1 MNINDFSNEDITRL
15 AHETR
20 ERLKE
25 LETINRTTSIL
36 KDDLPVDECLQEVV
50 TILPAGWQYPEQTVA
65 RVTYNGISYVSPY
78 FQETSWVQKQIFNT
92 IDGRKGS
99 VEIFYL
105 KSYPDADE
113 GPFLKEERNL
123 INNISSLLR
132 GYLNSIMGIETTRQ
146 THERLKE
153 LSCINQTTAILRQ
166 GKPIEETLQ
175 QIVMLLPKAWQY
187 PEFTVARIRWDEK
200 NFDTPGFKE
209 TKWRIARHFE
219 TIDNKS
225 GLIEVYY
232 VKSFPDHDDGPFL
245 REESHLIDNLAAMI
259 AGHINSIEG
268 KTYLTKTREKAKTQ
282 KIAEHETPGKQLLQM
297 FLSKN
302 NLTRDIYHD
311 LMMFK
316 VKEILLVANLYDA
329 YSIER
334 EGRFTEHVL
343 DEYHQLN
350 LTSVPRITGVSSIE
364 EVFEKLHEKHYDLI
378 IVMVGA
384 DKKQPIELSIKVKDE
399 YPYIPVYMLLNNNR
413 DIEYFEERREKHF
426 SIDRVF
432 AWNGN
437 SNVFFAMI
445 KHLEDKIN
453 VENDTKV
460 GLVRV
465 ILLVEDSAKYY
476 SRYLPLLYNI
486 VMAQTKRIIDD
497 VSTDEL
503 YKVLRMRARPKIL
516 LASNFEEALAIFN
529 NYKDYLLCLISD
541 VKFKREGKMDS
552 NAGFRL
558 ASLIKTQIKDLP
570 TVIQSSDA
578 QNNELAYQ
586 LRASFINK
594 DSETLELDFRSFITH
609 YLGFGNFIYR
619 NKEGAQ
625 IAVARSLQEFE
636 RLLKT
641 IPDESL
647 IYHARRDHFSLWL
660 MARGE
665 IQVAKIINPHKV
677 TDFKSPSSLRE
688 YLISVIQKFRNEQN
702 KGKIIPFEKNAI
714 LDESNIVN
722 LIPGSLGGKGR
733 GLAFINNLIY
743 NFDFAKYVPNIN
755 IRAPKTSVIGTEEF
769 TYFMDRNNL
778 YDKAHQEKDYE
789 KIKMLFIKGKLTD
802 TLIKKLKVILE
813 LIKKPI
819 AIRSSG
825 LFEDSQLQP
834 FAGIF
839 ETYILPNNH
848 PDLEV
853 RLKQTMDAIKLVF
866 ASVFSKTARDYI
878 RAVHYKLEEEK
889 MAVVIQEVVGHQ
901 YEDVFYPHI
910 SGVAQS
916 YNYYPVSHM
925 KPDEGYA
932 ICAIGLGKYVV
943 EGEKAYRFS
952 PKYPQVEINSP
963 KDQYKNSQVQFFA
976 VDLKKKNFDL
986 LEGDMAGLRRL
997 GIDDAE
1003 RHGTIRHCASV
1014 YNPENNMI
1022 TPGLNNYGP
1031 RIINFANIL
1040 KYNYIPLAK
1049 TIEVVLDVVKEA
1061 MGTPV
1066 EIEFA
1071 IDLKKDADY
1080 KASFYLLQIKPLLGN
1095 ANDYE
1100 IDLEKIDP
1108 KKTILFSDKGM
1119 GNGLIENLRDVIY
1132 IDPEHFDK
1140 SKTREM
1146 AEEIEKINAQ
1156 MQKFNREYILI
1167 GPGRWGTRDRWIG
1180 IPVNWPQISN
1190 AKIIVETSLEG
1201 YPLDASSGSHFFHN
1215 VTSMNVGYFTVQ
1227 PEFSKSYIKYNML
1240 NEQQLVSKNIFFKHV
1255 RFKEPLSVKMDGRK
1269 RISIVSLNNENVKG

>member
-1 MNINDFSNEDITRL
+1 MDPHSYTPDDLSKLQRDN
-15 AHETR
+15 R

-25 LETINRTTSIL
+25 LQTINKTNEIL
-36 KDDLPVDECLQEVV
+36 KEEQPVDESLQKVV
-50 TILPAGWQYPEQTVA
+50 SILPDGWQYSEQTVA
-65 RVTYNGISYVSPY
+65 RIIYDGKKFVSPY
-78 FQETSWVQKQIFNT
+78 FEESPWVQKQIFET
-92 IDGRKGS
+92 IDKKKGS
-99 VEIFYL
+99 VEVFYL
-105 KSYPDADE
+105 KQYSEIDE
-113 GPFLKEERNL
+113 GPFLQEERNL
-123 INNISSLLR
+123 INNVAVLIR
-132 GYLNSIMGIETTRQ
+132 GYLNSIMGMETTRQ
-146 THERLKE
+146 TTERLKE
-153 LSCINQTTAILRQ
+153 LACINQTTAILRQ

-175 QIVMLLPKAWQY
+175 QIVLLLPRAWQY
-187 PEFTVARIRWDEK
+187 PEFTAARITWNEK
-200 NFDTPGFKE
+200 VFVTSNFKE
-209 TKWRIARHFE
+209 TQWKMSQEFE
-219 TIDNKS
+219 TIDNKDGS
-225 GLIEVYY
+225 IEIYY
-232 VKSFPDHDDGPFL
+232 LKSFPTIDVGPFL
-245 REESHLIDNLAAMI
+245 REERHLIENLASMI

-268 KTYLTKTREKAKTQ
+268 KTILTKSRVQSGTPPKKAKDDSPRR
-282 KIAEHETPGKQLLQM
+282 KLLQK
-297 FLSKN
+297 FLNKN
-302 NLTRDIYHD
+302 NMARDIYHD

-350 LTSVPRITGVSSIE
+350 LTSVPRITGVSSPD
-364 EVFEKLHEKHYDLI
+364 EVFEELHTKHFDLVI
-378 IVMVGA
+378 MMVGS
-384 DKKQPIELSIKVKDE
+384 DKKSPVELSKDIKDE
-399 YPYIPVYMLLNNNR
+399 YPYIPVYFLLNNNR
-413 DIEYFEERREKHF
+413 DIKYFEDRREENLT
-426 SIDRVF
+426 IDRVF

-476 SRYLPLLYNI
+476 SRYMPLLYNV

-516 LASNFEEALAIFN
+516 LASNYEEALAIFN
-529 NYKDYLLCLISD
+529 NYKDYLLCLITD
-541 VKFKREGKMDS
+541 VKFKREGEWDS
-552 NAGFRL
+552 DAGFRL
-558 ASLIKTQIKDLP
+558 AKLIKTQIKDLP
-570 TVIQSSDA
+570 VVIQSSDES
-578 QNNELAYQ
+578 NGDVAYK

-594 DSETLELDFRSFITH
+594 DSETLEQDFKSFITH

-619 NKEGAQ
+619 DKKGAQ
-625 IAVARSLQEFE
+625 IAIAKSLREFE
-636 RLLKT
+636 RHLRT

-677 TDFKSPSSLRE
+677 TDFKSPSGLRE
-688 YLISVIQKFRNEQN
+688 YLINIIQKFRNEQN
-702 KGKIIPFEKNAI
+702 KGKIIPFDKNAI
-714 LDESNIVN
+714 LDESNVVN
-722 LIPGSLGGKGR
+722 LVPGSLGGKGR
-733 GLAFINNLIY
+733 GLAFINKLIY
-743 NFDFAKYVPNIN
+743 NYDFSKHIPNIN

-769 TYFMDRNNL
+769 SFFMERNNL
-778 YDKAHQEKDYE
+778 YELVWEENDYE
-789 KIKMLFIKGKLTD
+789 VIKKRFIEGRLTES
-802 TLIKKLKVILE
+802 LIKKLKIILE
-813 LIKKPI
+813 MIRKPL
-819 AIRSSG
+819 AVRSSG
-825 LFEDSQLQP
+825 LFEDSQMQP

-848 PDLEV
+848 PELNV
-853 RLKQTMDAIKLVF
+853 RLGQLMDAIKLVF

-878 RAVHYKLEEEK
+878 KAVNYKIEEEK
-889 MAVVIQEVVGHQ
+889 MAVVIQEVVGNQ
-901 YEDVFYPHI
+901 YEDVFYPHM

-925 KPDEGYA
+925 KPDEGFA
-932 ICAIGLGKYVV
+932 VAAVGLGKYVV

-952 PKYPQVEINSP
+952 PKYPNVEINSP

-976 VDLKKKNFDL
+976 VDLKKKDIDL

-997 GIDDAE
+997 DIDEAE
-1003 RHGTIRHCASV
+1003 RHGTLRHCASV
-1014 YNPENNMI
+1014 YNPENNAI
-1022 TPGLNNYGP
+1022 SPGLNQYGP

-1071 IDLKKDADY
+1071 VDLNKDRDY
-1080 KASFYLLQIKPLLGN
+1080 KASFYLLQIKPLLGS
-1095 ANDYE
+1095 AEDYE
-1100 IDLEKIDP
+1100 IDMDVIDDN
-1108 KKTILFSDKGM
+1108 KVVLFSDKGM
-1119 GNGLIENLRDVIY
+1119 GNGVIEDLYDVIY
-1132 IDPEHFDK
+1132 ADPDQFDK
-1140 SKTREM
+1140 TKTPEM
-1146 AEEIEKINAQ
+1146 AEEIERINAQ
-1156 MQKFNREYILI
+1156 AGAEGRKYLLI

-1180 IPVNWPQISN
+1180 IPVTWTQISN
-1190 AKIIVETSLEG
+1190 ARVIVETSLEG

-1215 VTSMNVGYFTVQ
+1215 VTTMNVGYFTVQ
-1227 PEFSKSYIKYNML
+1227 PEYSKSYIKYDML
-1240 NEQQLVSKNIFFKHV
+1240 DQQETIHQGKYFKHV
-1255 RFKEPLSVKMDGRK
+1255 RFKDPITVKMDGRK
-1269 RISIVSLNNENVKG
+1269 RISVVMLNGS